1 MIQNEI
7 LLKRMCQLVAQT
19 FAVPTDWIFERAK
32 EIGIE
37 KVIEILENDTQNK
50 ITY

>member
-1 MIQNEI
+1 MINNEI

-19 FAVPTDWIFERAK
+19 FAVPVEWVFERSK

-37 KVIEILENDTQNK
+37 QVIATLENKDQTK
-50 ITY
+50 VSY

>member
-1 MIQNEI
+1 MIRNEI

-19 FAVPTDWIFERAK
+19 FAVPIDWIFERAK

-37 KVIEILENDTQNK
+37 KVIEILEQKPPNMYNS
-50 ITY
+50 